1 MLFFPCDKILYIYAM
16 KKFLLFFFAS
26 ILMTSAFA
34 QTDKMR
40 YTGVYKFPDGSV
52 ISTIEVLLQDSALQ
66 MASSAGASP
75 LAWIKDDEF
84 TITNF
89 SGVATFKR
97 NSEGKVVGVHIEAM
111 GYVLDG
117 TKQEVI
123 PQPFWSDKLVNQFRG
138 CSTNNGVVAPFLLK
152 PITTTTPL
160 YVKR

>member
-1 MLFFPCDKILYIYAM
+1 M

-26 ILMTSAFA
+26 LFVTGAFA
-34 QTDKMR
+34 QTDKSR

-52 ISTIEVLLQDSALQ
+52 VTTIEVLLQDSALQ

-75 LAWIKDDEF
+75 LVWVKDDEF

-89 SGVATFKR
+89 SGVASFKR
-97 NSEGKVVGVHIEAM
+97 NSEGRVVGVHIEAM

-117 TKQEVI
+117 TKQEGM